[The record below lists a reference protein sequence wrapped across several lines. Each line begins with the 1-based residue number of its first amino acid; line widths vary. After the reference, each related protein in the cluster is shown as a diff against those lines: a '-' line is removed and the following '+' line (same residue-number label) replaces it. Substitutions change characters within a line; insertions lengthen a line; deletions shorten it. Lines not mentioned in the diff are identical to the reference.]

1 MLEYKVAFRI
11 FEVERVFEAA
21 ATLGLICRVEKTMMM
36 GRKGNAAASIAEGG
50 PPSTIVFTDED
61 LINARSGVADG
72 IELLEGVLGWQDAAY
87 AAGKSLHVL
96 RRLAAKIDRHPDTV
110 FPVGDQLLSWLET
123 WKATN
128 VDMLMAEAEWRD
140 WERIVEGM

>member
-1 MLEYKVAFRI
+1 
-11 FEVERVFEAA
+11 
-21 ATLGLICRVEKTMMM
+21 
-36 GRKGNAAASIAEGG
+36 
-50 PPSTIVFTDED
+50 
-61 LINARSGVADG
+61 
-72 IELLEGVLGWQDAAY
+72 
-87 AAGKSLHVL
+87 LHVL